1 MKPGD
6 VPAPATSSGIRDGL
20 STTEAA
26 ARLERDGPNALPVT
40 PPPPAWRLL
49 AGQMVHFFALLL
61 WGAGILAFAARM
73 PELGVAIFAVV
84 VINGLFAFAQE
95 YRAERAAERLRDLL
109 PRRATVMRDGKS
121 VEIDASELVVGDV
134 GLLSSGDRISADLRV
149 VEAHTLSI
157 DTSTLTGESVPV
169 TVEAGEEAFAGT
181 FVVEGEGL
189 AVVTTTGSATRL
201 AGIAQLTRAGPR
213 PSTPLA
219 QELDRVVRTI
229 AAIAVGVGSVFFIV
243 SLLVGTPASN
253 GFLFAIGVT
262 VALVPEGLLP
272 TVTLSLAMG
281 AQRMAA
287 RHALVRQLDSVET
300 LGSTTFICTDKT
312 GTLTR
317 NEMSVVEAWTPAGR
331 ARISGTG
338 YEPTGS
344 VEAGEESLTLLRSL
358 ARAAIRCSTGRV
370 AQKEGRW
377 IARGDPMEAALDVFA
392 RRLGIDVEADEASV
406 PVTKRFPFDPRRRR
420 MSVVVGDRLFVKGAP
435 DSVCPRCLQTKG
447 AHDVLQAMTERGLR
461 VIAVASRPAHGSAS
475 EAEATETELELLGL
489 IGLEDPP
496 RPHAAESVAACR
508 EAGIRVAM
516 ITGDHPAT
524 AEAIARDRP
533 YRAGLHGPP
542 GARTHWG
549 RVGDEN
555 LSFVDTPPDSGVSTR
570 PPRPASQVMDHSS
583 LHSSCDRA
591 QLPNAWI
598 MTSLAPFAFSFTRCW
613 WCNAS
618 TPGHA
623 LRSAR
628 PGQLSIGSTERTTC
642 MPAAS

>member
-1 MKPGD
+1 MSIFPTK
-6 VPAPATSSGIRDGL
+6 VLLATDG
-20 STTEAA
+20 SKEADLADRSA
-26 ARLERDGPNALPVT
+26 AELADETGSELHVVHVLALPIDTQDPSSFQPEVRRQLEERARARVDELVGRIGAQGGEVAGSHLRVGRPDAEIIDRAEEIGAGLIVMGSRSIGPIRRVLT
-40 PPPPAWRLL
+40 GSVSDSVVRHDHCPVVVVRGGAVELPTKILL
-49 AGQMVHFFALLL
+49 ATDGSEEANLASSTAADLARSTGSELHIVYVEPASYVYEMAE
-61 WGAGILAFAARM
+61 WESSRAGKRS
-73 PELGVAIFAVV
+73 EL
-84 VINGLFAFAQE
+84 
-95 YRAERAAERLRDLL
+95 ERAAKE
-109 PRRATVMRDGKS
+109 M
-121 VEIDASELVVGDV
+121 
-134 GLLSSGDRISADLRV
+134 ADSRV
-149 VEAHTLSI
+149 QEQEQKI
-157 DTSTLTGESVPV
+157 G
-169 TVEAGEEAFAGT
+169 EAG
-181 FVVEGEGL
+181 
-189 AVVTTTGSATRL
+189 
-201 AGIAQLTRAGPR
+201 AQ
-213 PSTPLA
+213 
-219 QELDRVVRTI
+219 
-229 AAIAVGVGSVFFIV
+229 
-243 SLLVGTPASN
+243 
-253 GFLFAIGVT
+253 
-262 VALVPEGLLP
+262 
-272 TVTLSLAMG
+272 
-281 AQRMAA
+281 
-287 RHALVRQLDSVET
+287 
-300 LGSTTFICTDKT
+300 
-312 GTLTR
+312 
-317 NEMSVVEAWTPAGR
+317 
-331 ARISGTG
+331 ISGTG
-338 YEPTGS
+338 YEPAGS
-344 VEAGEESLTLLRSL
+344 VEAGEESLSLLRSL

-461 VIAVASRPAHGSAS
+461 VIAVASRPAHGSVS

-542 GARTHWG
+542 GTRTHWG

>member
-134 GLLSSGDRISADLRV
+134 VLLSSGDRISADLRV

-201 AGIAQLTRAGPR
+201 ARIAQLTRAGPR

-229 AAIAVGVGSVFFIV
+229 AVIAVGVGSVFFIV

-253 GFLFAIGVT
+253 VFLFAIGVT

-358 ARAAIRCSTGRV
+358 ARRYPVLDR
-370 AQKEGRW
+370 EG
-377 IARGDPMEAALDVFA
+377 
-392 RRLGIDVEADEASV
+392 
-406 PVTKRFPFDPRRRR
+406 
-420 MSVVVGDRLFVKGAP
+420 GAEGGT
-435 DSVCPRCLQTKG
+435 L
-447 AHDVLQAMTERGLR
+447 
-461 VIAVASRPAHGSAS
+461 
-475 EAEATETELELLGL
+475 
-489 IGLEDPP
+489 
-496 RPHAAESVAACR
+496 
-508 EAGIRVAM
+508 
-516 ITGDHPAT
+516 
-524 AEAIARDRP
+524 DRP
-533 YRAGLHGPP
+533 G
-542 GARTHWG
+542 
-549 RVGDEN
+549 
-555 LSFVDTPPDSGVSTR
+555 
-570 PPRPASQVMDHSS
+570 
-583 LHSSCDRA
+583 
-591 QLPNAWI
+591 
-598 MTSLAPFAFSFTRCW
+598 
-613 WCNAS
+613 
-618 TPGHA
+618 
-623 LRSAR
+623 
-628 PGQLSIGSTERTTC
+628 
-642 MPAAS
+642 